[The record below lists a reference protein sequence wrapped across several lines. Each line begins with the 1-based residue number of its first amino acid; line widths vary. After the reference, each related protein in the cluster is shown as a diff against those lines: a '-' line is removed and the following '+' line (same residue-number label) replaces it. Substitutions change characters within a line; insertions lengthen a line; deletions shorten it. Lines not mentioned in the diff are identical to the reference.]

1 MSQSLFFILSFL
13 SHPGS
18 ANATLEE
25 KKYTPLCIYMH
36 TFPTTTIKKKL

>member
-1 MSQSLFFILSFL
+1 MSQLLFFILSFL

-18 ANATLEE
+18 ANATLE

-36 TFPTTTIKKKL
+36 TFPTTTM